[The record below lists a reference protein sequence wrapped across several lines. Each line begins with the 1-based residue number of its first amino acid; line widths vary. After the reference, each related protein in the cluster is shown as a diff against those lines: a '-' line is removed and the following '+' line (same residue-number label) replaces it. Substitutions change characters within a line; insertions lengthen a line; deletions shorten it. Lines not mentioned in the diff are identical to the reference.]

1 MTPESLFAMTG
12 PPVLLGW
19 AILILAPRRFAFVN
33 AVPQLLIPV
42 GLSLIYGVLV
52 LRYFAGAG
60 GGFGSLSEVRQ
71 LFTSDWALL
80 AGWIHYLAFDMAIGA
95 MLARRM
101 DRVGMGRVVQG
112 PILIMTFLLGPI
124 GFFLAIL
131 TEAALTARPAVRF
144 ARNSS
149 TAGLMS

>member
-60 GGFGSLSEVRQ
+60 GGFGSLAEVRQ

-80 AGWIHYLAFDMAIGA
+80 AGW
-95 MLARRM
+95 
-101 DRVGMGRVVQG
+101 
-112 PILIMTFLLGPI
+112 
-124 GFFLAIL
+124 
-131 TEAALTARPAVRF
+131 
-144 ARNSS
+144 
-149 TAGLMS
+149 